1 MSDQPVVSSISP
13 LPDRDP
19 VKLLTWGY
27 ILALAIIGFMSVSIH
42 MMIDKIVA
50 EQDSVATIISKS
62 MNQITLAQA
71 VALDAT
77 TFVHQPNDTTLEGL
91 KDSAKKMRETHTQLV
106 KEGMGKKDQQNI
118 APDILV
124 RIYFDQPYDLNA
136 KVLSF
141 LDHADKLSAKG
152 ITAINAADPDYTEMM
167 GQVEGDL
174 GTALNA
180 SLYTYESAI
189 IEKINKLQAFQ
200 RMAIFVIIT
209 TLICEAFFI
218 FMPLVNRVRRYAEE
232 LKRITMT
239 DLLTGIGNRRYFVFR
254 GSQEIQRARRL
265 RKELCLA
272 LIDLDRFKT
281 INDNYGHKS
290 GDMVLQQFVEVIQKC
305 MRHEDV
311 FARLG
316 GEEFSVLLPHTSSDD
331 GLRIVERMRMAV
343 EATEFLIDRGQ
354 KCRLTI
360 SIGLT
365 RVNLSH
371 DDFEA
376 AIVLADVAM
385 YEAKR
390 SGRNKVVFKEAE
402 SFFDDAGGPANVV
415 PIKPA

>member
-1 MSDQPVVSSISP
+1 MSDQQIVSSISP
-13 LPDRDP
+13 MHEKDP

-42 MMIDKIVA
+42 LMINKIVA

-62 MNQITLAQA
+62 MGQITLAQA
-71 VALDAT
+71 IALDAT
-77 TFVHQPNDTTLEGL
+77 TYVHQPDSKSLGGL
-91 KDSAKKMRETHTQLV
+91 KDSVKQMRDTHTMLV
-106 KEGMGKKDQQNI
+106 KQGMNKDDATNV
-118 APDILV
+118 APEILV
-124 RIYFDQPYDLNA
+124 RIYFDPPYELNT
-136 KVLSF
+136 KVLGY
-141 LDHADKLSAKG
+141 LEHADKLIAKDAATLSAS
-152 ITAINAADPDYTEMM
+152 DPDYTEMM
-167 GQVEGDL
+167 KQVEGTL
-174 GTALNA
+174 GAALNA
-180 SLYTYESAI
+180 SLFSYEAEI
-189 IEKINKLQAFQ
+189 VDKINKLQAFQ
-200 RMAIFVIIT
+200 RMAIFVIIA

-218 FMPLVNRVRRYAEE
+218 FMPLVSRVRRYAEE

-272 LIDLDRFKT
+272 LIDLDRFKM

-290 GDMVLQQFVEVIQKC
+290 GDMVLQQFTEVIQKC

-343 EATEFLIDRGQ
+343 EATEFQIDRGLR
-354 KCRLTI
+354 CRLTM
-360 SIGLT
+360 SAGLT

-385 YEAKR
+385 YDAKR

-402 SFFDDAGGPANVV
+402 SFFDESEPPANVV